1 MSTCTEI
8 CTGINTTKASSGL
21 DNPATVVCSEPG
33 DFPVSR
39 GRALREDVSVRALRE
54 DVSVIDATGPS
65 KRSCGLAARLVNLPV
80 TTLYVA

>member
-21 DNPATVVCSEPG
+21 GNAATVVCSEPG

-39 GRALREDVSVRALRE
+39 SRALRE
-54 DVSVIDATGPS
+54 DVSVIDATGAS